1 MENTPIRV
9 RINSNFAFDY
19 VRIIIEILYIMTSFD
34 SFSIDSIDFNNPKKK
49 DGFGHLCSLKGNSE
63 ELLLPELKIYSTGGI
78 YEDDGLHYIDLLLGR
93 TDRELYIFMNNL
105 DKHTLECINKHSE
118 KWYGND
124 VSIDILESFY
134 KKTIR
139 SEQNLPLLKVMI
151 DENVKYLN
159 ADDDVIDAN
168 SIKKNMK
175 TRVSVNVNG
184 LRIQEESISLNLVA
198 NTIRT
203 ATKSKKKVTVEN
215 EEPVAE
221 EVVETVEPAVEEVE
235 ETVEPVAEEVEK
247 TSDVVQNT
255 IEEVDS
261 DTKSVSSV
269 NSRASRRSRM
279 SSRTAMSSQLSEQ
292 MELVKRMHKEAVRA
306 ERYANKKRLAAVK
319 AVHELRNLELAEM
332 SSNYNAYNLSD
343 NVSEFIETASYLEN

>member
-1 MENTPIRV
+1 
-9 RINSNFAFDY
+9 
-19 VRIIIEILYIMTSFD
+19 
-34 SFSIDSIDFNNPKKK
+34 
-49 DGFGHLCSLKGNSE
+49 
-63 ELLLPELKIYSTGGI
+63 
-78 YEDDGLHYIDLLLGR
+78 
-93 TDRELYIFMNNL
+93 
-105 DKHTLECINKHSE
+105 
-118 KWYGND
+118 
-124 VSIDILESFY
+124 
-134 KKTIR
+134 
-139 SEQNLPLLKVMI
+139 
-151 DENVKYLN
+151 
-159 ADDDVIDAN
+159 IDAN

-175 TRVSVNVNG
+175 TRVSVNING
-184 LRIQEESISLNLVA
+184 LRIEEESISLNLVA

-203 ATKSKKKVTVEN
+203 ATKSKKKVKETVES
-215 EEPVAE
+215 VTE
-221 EVVETVEPAVEEVE
+221 EVVEPVTEEVV
-235 ETVEPVAEEVEK
+235 ETVEPVAEEVVEK
-247 TSDVVQNT
+247 TSEVVQNT
-255 IEEVDS
+255 IEEGDS